1 MSSLSSKK
9 WTIIKILVYVIFMII
24 VIVSGIGLTIQLN
37 VLNDIPL
44 IPIIRFFALIDLAI
58 TISVYFFTSIF
69 KTHIKKASKI
79 LDIVLLIGM
88 AIYFLLACI
97 LLGYCLLLINDYLN
111 TIIALLG
118 LLLGIGFFISF
129 VCLIYHSV
137 TSKEDNKENLEE
149 TKSK

>member
-1 MSSLSSKK
+1 MIDRARETALKTLYKIDKNEGYSNIILNEELEKSKK
-9 WTIIKILVYVIFMII
+9 NLSEKD
-24 VIVSGIGLTIQLN
+24 IGLISEIVYGTITWRLT
-37 VLNDIPL
+37 
-44 IPIIRFFALIDLAI
+44 IDEI
-58 TISVYFFTSIF
+58 
-69 KTHIKKASKI
+69 IKKASKI